1 MRTETGINMPEPHNP
16 GGPEPATHNRQPAT
30 GNRKPVKGIGLL
42 SGGLDSILAARVL
55 VDQGIDVLGLTFV
68 TPFFGPD
75 EGLEAGRKAG
85 IPMRAVDISEA
96 HLAML
101 KNPRYGYGSRMNPC
115 IDCHGL
121 MLREAAK
128 VMQSEGADFL
138 FTGEVLGQRPMS
150 QRRDALRSVEKLA
163 GLPGRILR
171 PLSARL
177 LDPTIVELEG
187 LVDRERLLDI
197 QGRSRKRQAELA
209 RRFGISDYPQPGGG
223 CMLTSEG
230 FANRLRE
237 LFRIRPEAGVAD
249 AEIIKWGRAFRLPGD
264 NMCMVGRQRS
274 DNLKLESLARR
285 RDVFMRSMDYPG
297 PSCLIIAPGDLA
309 DGLEIAAG
317 LVASYS
323 DAPENASVRVQWM
336 TMDQTGILTTKAGPK
351 NNYKEI
357 LIS

>member
-1 MRTETGINMPEPHNP
+1 MLESRGSEPETPNTETCNSP
-16 GGPEPATHNRQPAT
+16 PATRKSRPA
-30 GNRKPVKGIGLL
+30 KGIGLL

-55 VDQGIDVLGLTFV
+55 VDQGIDVLGITFV

-75 EGLEAGRKAG
+75 AGLEAGMKAE
-85 IPMRAVDISEA
+85 IPMLAVDISEP

-121 MLREAAK
+121 MLREAGK

-163 GLPGRILR
+163 GFSGLVLR
-171 PLSARL
+171 PLSAKL
-177 LDPTIVELEG
+177 LDPTIVELDG
-187 LVDRERLLDI
+187 RVDRERLLDI

-209 RRFGISDYPQPGGG
+209 RSFGISDYPQPGGG
-223 CMLTSEG
+223 CMLTTEG

-237 LFRIRPEAGVAD
+237 LLRINPEAEVGDV
-249 AEIIKWGRAFRLPGD
+249 EIIKWGRAFRLPGD
-264 NMCMVGRQRS
+264 NICMVGRQRS
-274 DNLKLESLARR
+274 DNLKLESLARQ
-285 RDVFMRSMDYPG
+285 RDVFMRSMDHPG
-297 PSCLIIAPGDLA
+297 PSCVIIAPADLSV
-309 DGLEIAAG
+309 GVEIAAG

-323 DAPENASVRVQWM
+323 DAPENAPVRVRWM
-336 TMDQTGILTTKAGPK
+336 SMGKSGIIAAQAGPK